1 MNRIAPGLFFT
12 FALAASAVAEPRIEL
27 PADSFM
33 VGKPVPVTFSGLP
46 GNSGDWVAISRA
58 DQADNQYVSYRYTSG
73 VKEGNWELK
82 AGPPGDYE
90 VRIYLN
96 WPAGGYNPVL
106 RRSFKIVS
114 MEEAAEAGLISKPE
128 IQLPARNFSP
138 GQPIEVTVTGLPG
151 NPKDWVSIALVG
163 SADNQ
168 YRDYDYS
175 NGVNE
180 GTWTYTIHTP
190 GDYEIR
196 VYLNWPAGGYN
207 PVVRER
213 ISVGA
218 EQRAASAENGSAT
231 QAPRSPTARSAPA
244 AVPIGMSQRCTPQAL
259 GKSYETNVGRLECR
273 ANEKGMN
280 CRRAGAEI
288 DGCGLFIDL
297 ELRKDGKALVGQIFE
312 NGRTFESNFPLDT
325 NCNLYQASWRDPSG
339 RPGRFEAKTVPP
351 GAARET
357 SQSNCTIETLAR
369 DYALLDSEFKCRVN
383 GSRFDCCA
391 SQGDQDPLGMFT
403 QALGLDCTRFL
414 GLRLEMD
421 GDGSAMVGRMMTP
434 KSYETVRI
442 PLDEKCRLNGGMRA
456 ACGTPNSQAE
466 PLNMIFD
473 ARRAPDR
480 SSPEGQNE
488 IGLYYLAMKRP
499 VDALPHFSTAAD
511 AGIAEAQFQFAV
523 LLENGAGD
531 AEAVRNR
538 NIDQD
543 VDRATALYAAAARQG
558 HAKAKQNLERREQ
571 QAASLEQLTENA
583 RRGDAA
589 AQYQLS
595 RLYALGKLV
604 DFDVDRQFEWLAKAA
619 ENDHPAA
626 LRDYGV
632 MHRLGFDG
640 SDAALGLRYLERSA
654 ELGNEWA
661 YLELGLIAFNEGDSE
676 QAEQWLQKA
685 EQSDNEVIARQARS
699 TLDYLRGIIAEREF
713 REWLKTPEGRRYLA
727 ELERQAEE
735 SRRQLRASAAHG
747 DNLDAMAGL

>member
-1 MNRIAPGLFFT
+1 MNRFAPSIFFT
-12 FALAASAVAEPRIEL
+12 VLLTATAWAEPKIEL
-27 PADSFM
+27 PADSFLFSR
-33 VGKPVPVTFSGLP
+33 PVPVTFSGLP

-73 VKEGNWELK
+73 ATEGNWELK

-106 RRSFKIVS
+106 RRPFKVIS
-114 MEEAAEAGLISKPE
+114 MEEAADAGLISKPE
-128 IQLPARNFSP
+128 IQLAARNFAP
-138 GQPIEVTVTGLPG
+138 GQPIEVTVNGLPG
-151 NPKDWVSIALVG
+151 NPKDWVSIALAG

-175 NGVNE
+175 NGVSQ
-180 GTWTYTIHTP
+180 GTWTYTMHTP

-196 VYLNWPAGGYN
+196 VYLNWPDGGYN

-218 EQRAASAENGSAT
+218 QGQAASAAPGSAAS
-231 QAPRSPTARSAPA
+231 APRSPASRAAPA
-244 AVPIGMSQRCTPQAL
+244 AVPIGMSQRCTPQTL
-259 GKSYETNVGRLECR
+259 GKSYETSIGRLECR
-273 ANEKGMN
+273 ANEKGMH
-280 CRRAGAEI
+280 CRRAGDEI
-288 DGCGLFIDL
+288 DGCGLFIEL
-297 ELRKDGKALVGQIFE
+297 ELRKDGKALVGQVFE
-312 NGRTFESNFPLDT
+312 NGRVFESKFPLDT
-325 NCNLYQASWRDPSG
+325 NCNLYQASWREPSG
-339 RPGRFEAKTVPP
+339 RPGRFEAKPVPS
-351 GAARET
+351 GAARDT
-357 SQSNCTIETLAR
+357 SPSRCPIETLAR
-369 DYALLDSEFKCRVN
+369 DYALLESEFKCRVN

-391 SQGDQDPLGMFT
+391 SQGDQNPLGMFT
-403 QALGLDCTRFL
+403 QALGIDCTRFL

-421 GDGSAMVGRMMTP
+421 ADGSVMVGRMMTP
-434 KSYETVRI
+434 KSYEAVRI
-442 PLDEKCRLNGGMRA
+442 PIDGKCRLNGGIRA
-456 ACGTPNSQAE
+456 ACGTPNNEAE
-466 PLNMIFD
+466 PLNMVFD
-473 ARRAPDR
+473 PRRAPDR
-480 SSPEGQNE
+480 ASPEGQNE
-488 IGLYYLAMKRP
+488 IGLYYLATKRP
-499 VDALPHFSTAAD
+499 VDALPHFSAAAD
-511 AGIAEAQFQFAV
+511 AGIAEAQFQLAV

-531 AEAVRNR
+531 AEAARNR

-558 HAKAKQNLERREQ
+558 HAEAKQNLERREQ

-676 QAEQWLQKA
+676 RTEQWLQKA
-685 EQSDNEVIARQARS
+685 EQSDNEVITRQARS
-699 TLDYLRGIIAEREF
+699 TLDYLRGILAERAF

-727 ELERQAEE
+727 ELARQAEE
-735 SRRQLRASAAHG
+735 ARRQLRASAEHG
-747 DNLDAMAGL
+747 DNINSMVGL